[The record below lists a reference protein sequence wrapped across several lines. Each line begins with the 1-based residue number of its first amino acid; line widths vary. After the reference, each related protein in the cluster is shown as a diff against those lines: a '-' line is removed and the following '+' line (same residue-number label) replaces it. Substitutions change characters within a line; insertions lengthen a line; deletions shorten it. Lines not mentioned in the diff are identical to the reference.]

1 MFLLIDYVIGYVC
14 SIFRYFIVYVTSGA
28 PNLTTGRLLMT
39 FQSGFLDVHGLIRWL
54 LFGEFRDQL
63 VGFQNDKQQKVPFF
77 VLYDPA
83 LQQYYWMCSRVNSH
97 MACACAFIWQLL
109 DAGHCVQRNHSGGVH
124 LTKQKRK
131 GDDAERYVE
140 KTMQMAPEQQ
150 TKAVTKTLWW
160 DWSVATSTKKAM
172 SELLPNFDPTWE

>member
-1 MFLLIDYVIGYVC
+1 MDLNGLDSTNTLTARGLERIDGKVCCSYMFLLIDYVIGYVC

-109 DAGHCVQRNHSGGVH
+109 DAGHCVERNHSGGVN
-124 LTKQKRK
+124 LTISR
-131 GDDAERYVE
+131 GGHIHS
-140 KTMQMAPEQQ
+140 TSIS
-150 TKAVTKTLWW
+150 
-160 DWSVATSTKKAM
+160 SVR
-172 SELLPNFDPTWE
+172 